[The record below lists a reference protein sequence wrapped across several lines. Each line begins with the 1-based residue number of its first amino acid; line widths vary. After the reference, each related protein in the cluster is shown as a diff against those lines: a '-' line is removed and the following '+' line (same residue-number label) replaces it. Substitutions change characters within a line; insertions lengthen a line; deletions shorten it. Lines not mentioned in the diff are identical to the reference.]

1 MNHIK
6 NIGVGQVALVLL
18 GLLALPGCTMTSH
31 SPATST
37 IVASLSY
44 EIPVG
49 VDVKAVV
56 DILEESSM
64 KTLRKPATVDE
75 TALPHIP
82 ADTRSPVILQ
92 ERVASL
98 EGLGEVVIPS
108 ILCPG
113 ALTSMHT
120 LMPSKRGLRLVASC
134 VVIGNSE
141 TRIYLVDTTTAE
153 IRGSAHSDPFQ
164 ESAESS
170 PINLIGG
177 VLTERLPGI
186 HPLQPPDIPFHRMS
200 YSTLEKAA
208 AAKEGPGHAVGETA
222 DGDHNVRAHATPL
235 VCFAPKAKGIAVSD
249 NPGSNLVVG
258 RLDKELIVQ
267 NENPS
272 RNSFLHITTREGLH
286 GWVKR
291 SDVRWTPCPIV

>member
-1 MNHIK
+1 MNRVK
-6 NIGVGQVALVLL
+6 NIDVGQLALVLI
-18 GLLALPGCTMTSH
+18 GLLVLPGCTMTSH

-44 EIPVG
+44 EIPAG

-75 TALPHIP
+75 TASPHIP

-92 ERVASL
+92 EHVTSL

-141 TRIYLVDTTTAE
+141 IRIYLVDATTAE
-153 IRGSAHSDPFQ
+153 TRGSAHSDPFQ
-164 ESAESS
+164 ESADSS

-186 HPLQPPDIPFHRMS
+186 HPLQPPDIPLHRMS

-208 AAKEGPGHAVGETA
+208 AAEEGPGHAIGETA
-222 DGDHNVRAHATPL
+222 DGDHSIGAHATPL
-235 VCFAPKAKGIAVSD
+235 VCFSPKAEGIAVSD

-267 NENPS
+267 
-272 RNSFLHITTREGLH
+272 
-286 GWVKR
+286 
-291 SDVRWTPCPIV
+291 